1 MKILHILYQSTPN
14 TAGSSIRSRD
24 IFSSQLSEG
33 LIPIV
38 ITSPFQ
44 EPLVF
49 GEQKEII
56 EGVTYY
62 RTFSGIHNEVVSE
75 QRTAFFKQIKKFGRL
90 LRFSVSVYKIAKEE
104 DVDLL
109 HAHAMFFCAFP
120 AKIASFMLNKPM
132 LYEVRSLWEER
143 YKGVNRFLDI
153 IFGSITF
160 IETFAMFLS
169 NEVIAINKT
178 LRTELQSRFLL
189 KNQKIHIIE
198 NAVNLDRI
206 SILESDR
213 ELKVFAYIGTI
224 SPIEGLDL
232 LIKAFIILNE
242 EGFKNKLFLYG
253 DGVMLPQLRILA
265 KDCDFIEFK
274 GRFSQDQIS
283 DVYSEVDIIVNPR
296 KKSFLTD
303 SVTPLKPLEAMG
315 YKKLIMASNIGGM
328 REIIENGKT
337 GILFNPDSVQSINSE
352 IYGVLN
358 RKDFSVIIENAY
370 SYVKNDR
377 SWRVNAIKY
386 KNIYKNLIN
395 E

>member
-33 LIPIV
+33 LMPIV

-75 QRTAFFKQIKKFGRL
+75 QRTPFFKQIKKFGRL

-253 DGVMLPQLRILA
+253 DGVMLPQLKILA

>member
-1 MKILHILYQSTPN
+1 MKINKISIIGLGYIGLPTAAIFASKKIKVVGVDTNEKIVN
-14 TAGSSIRSRD
+14 T
-24 IFSSQLSEG
+24 
-33 LIPIV
+33 
-38 ITSPFQ
+38 
-44 EPLVF
+44 
-49 GEQKEII
+49 
-56 EGVTYY
+56 
-62 RTFSGIHNEVVSE
+62 
-75 QRTAFFKQIKKFGRL
+75 
-90 LRFSVSVYKIAKEE
+90 
-104 DVDLL
+104 
-109 HAHAMFFCAFP
+109 
-120 AKIASFMLNKPM
+120 
-132 LYEVRSLWEER
+132 
-143 YKGVNRFLDI
+143 
-153 IFGSITF
+153 
-160 IETFAMFLS
+160 
-169 NEVIAINKT
+169 IN
-178 LRTELQSRFLL
+178 QG
-189 KNQKIHIIE
+189 KIHIIE

-328 REIIENGKT
+328 R
-337 GILFNPDSVQSINSE
+337 
-352 IYGVLN
+352 
-358 RKDFSVIIENAY
+358 
-370 SYVKNDR
+370 
-377 SWRVNAIKY
+377 
-386 KNIYKNLIN
+386 
-395 E
+395 